1 MKLDFNTPIPAVLMS
16 VIFNACAPMQQQ
28 SQSLASSGGNE
39 SARDAE
45 LELAIVS
52 EVNRV
57 RSRAGLESLSR
68 DSKLDLLARRHS
80 RYMVSNQNQLD
91 LGCADISHAGKEG
104 RQVAAYRL
112 YGYEYCDE
120 NVASFTV
127 SGGPKQTAESVGQLW
142 KRHPNSKKRVTTSMF
157 NRTGISVIQGSEG
170 HYFATQIFGKK
181 SSYSNELN
189 RRFAGY

>member
-1 MKLDFNTPIPAVLMS
+1 MS
-16 VIFNACAPMQQQ
+16 AILNACAPMQEQ
-28 SQSLASSGGNE
+28 SQPPASSGSNKV
-39 SARDAE
+39 ARHGE
-45 LELAIVS
+45 LERAIVS
-52 EVNRV
+52 EVNRI
-57 RSRAGLESLSR
+57 RSEAGLTPLRR
-68 DSKLDLLARRHS
+68 DPNLDFLARRHS
-80 RYMVSNQNQLD
+80 RYMVSNQSQLD
-91 LGCADISHAGKEG
+91 LGGADISYAGKEG
-104 RQVAAYRL
+104 RQLAAYRL

-127 SGGPKQTAESVGQLW
+127 SGGPEQTAESVGQLW